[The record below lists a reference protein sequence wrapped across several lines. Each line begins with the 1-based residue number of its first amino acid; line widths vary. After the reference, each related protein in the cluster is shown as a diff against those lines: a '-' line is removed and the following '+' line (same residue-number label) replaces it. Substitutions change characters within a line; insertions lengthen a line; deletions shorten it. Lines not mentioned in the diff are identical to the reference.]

1 MRKYISCLNLALL
14 YALYCALAPS
24 GNFYAKY
31 QEIQLITPSL
41 LSILFMNFKINL
53 LF

>member
-14 YALYCALAPS
+14 CALHCLLAPS
-24 GNFYAKY
+24 RNFYAKC

-41 LSILFMNFKINL
+41 LSFFFKL
-53 LF
+53 